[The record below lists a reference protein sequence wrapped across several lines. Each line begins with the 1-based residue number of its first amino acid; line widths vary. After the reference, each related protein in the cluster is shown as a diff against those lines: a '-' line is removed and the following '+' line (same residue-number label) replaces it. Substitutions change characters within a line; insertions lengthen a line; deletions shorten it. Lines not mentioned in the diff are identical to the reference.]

1 MLEFWELQKGTVQ
14 PLMNSIPKSTGSGGG
29 GCGSSNNSAIRD
41 SSLVGEEKI
50 LDVEESDEEE
60 DSAEEQ
66 PPEFIPTPPPH
77 LLSPPPIPIAPV
89 VVSTIPQHKNLQPGF
104 INTNGN
110 LHNLHNSNV
119 RDGKA
124 ALDILAE
131 RINNSKKFSNPD
143 DQIQV
148 SQFIHDKR
156 NIWAMYDRPFDEG
169 MHSI

>member
-1 MLEFWELQKGTVQ
+1 MVISTPIPSLTPGTF
-14 PLMNSIPKSTGSGGG
+14 
-29 GCGSSNNSAIRD
+29 RD
-41 SSLVGEEKI
+41 SSLVGEENI
-50 LDVEESDEEE
+50 LDDVSSSENEE
-60 DSAEEQ
+60 DSEEQ
-66 PPEFIPTPPPH
+66 PPAFIPTPPPH
-77 LLSPPPIPIAPV
+77 HLLTPLAESSPMMM
-89 VVSTIPQHKNLQPGF
+89 SQKSFQPGF

-131 RINNSKKFSNPD
+131 RINNSKKFNSSPAD
-143 DQIQV
+143 DQFQV

-169 MHSI
+169 KKTECLKFQKKVLR